1 MMGITLLLLT
11 FTFGSMVFIQ
21 PFINYRTLYFSQS
34 DRITALHTIFMA
46 RIWALSLFQ
55 PPSVLSRAS
64 QALIEIMRLH
74 DPPLF
79 LSSSPDRTQLIEYRS
94 IAKKIFKTLYP
105 QRNKQTCKIEPIVY
119 EYNNRQVNAYS
130 IKEGDMND
138 WTDRSQDVLLY
149 IHGGGFVSGDIDTY
163 AGYECYLSKEYH
175 MPVIHIEH
183 RLSPESTLLSSID
196 EVVTVYM
203 SMLEFD
209 RNITQRMV
217 GMGDSSGG
225 LMWLRLIQIMVEEQ
239 QPVPL
244 GLVLLSPWVDLSFMD
259 TERDS
264 DTRENRVLFSL
275 QLALNLRKQ
284 IFNID
289 ENLKGPAYFGKFTQ
303 QLNEVNPIEHSFQG
317 FPPLYVSVG
326 TGELFYCDAL
336 MLEQKILESNSE
348 IILDKGY
355 GLMHTYPMYHRWLP
369 EAACVQNKIRTFIDK
384 L

>member
-1 MMGITLLLLT
+1 
-11 FTFGSMVFIQ
+11 MVFIQ

-34 DRITALHTIFMA
+34 ARITALQTTFMA

-55 PPSVLSRAS
+55 PLPVLSPAS
-64 QALIEIMRLH
+64 DALIEIMRLH
-74 DPPLF
+74 HPPLF
-79 LSSSPDRTQLIEYRS
+79 LSPSPDRTQLREYRS
-94 IAKKIFKTLYP
+94 TAKKIFKTLYP

-119 EYNNRQVNAYS
+119 EYNNRQVHAYS

-138 WTDRSQDVLLY
+138 WTDTSQDFLLY

-175 MPVIHIEH
+175 MPVIHIEY
-183 RLSPESTLLSSID
+183 RLSPESTLLSSIN
-196 EVVTVYM
+196 EVVAVYM

-209 RNITQRMV
+209 RNITQRMI

-225 LMWLRLIQIMVEEQ
+225 LMWLRLIQMMVEEQ

-259 TERDS
+259 IELDS
-264 DTRENRVLFSL
+264 DARENRVLLSL
-275 QLALNLRKQ
+275 QLALNLREQ
-284 IFNID
+284 ILDID
-289 ENLKGPAYFGKFTQ
+289 KNFKGPTYFEEFIK
-303 QLNEVNPIEHSFQG
+303 QLNEVNPIAHSFEG
-317 FPPLYVSVG
+317 LPPVYVTVG
-326 TGELFYCDAL
+326 TEELFYCDAL
-336 MLEQKILESNSE
+336 MLEQKILASNRE

-355 GLMHTYPMYHRWLP
+355 GLMHAYPMYHRWSP
-369 EAACVQNKIRTFIDK
+369 EAACAQNKIRTFIEE